1 VVRKSILF
9 FEFTS
14 RYTPG
19 GREGL
24 RFKGEESQE
33 AQEAQKQSQMPLV
46 LAVVP
51 SLFLW
56 GFKLQT
62 GDLFRRHQGDARD
75 LESQREK
82 ERSLAQISIDVS
94 PSGLTCRARE
104 RLRRP

>member
-51 SLFLW
+51 SPFFV
-56 GFKLQT
+56 GFQAAD
-62 GDLFRRHQGDARD
+62 GRF
-75 LESQREK
+75 
-82 ERSLAQISIDVS
+82 VS
-94 PSGLTCRARE
+94 ASPGGCA
-104 RLRRP
+104 